1 MEEEE
6 SLVLAS
12 LIAWCLIAAG
22 ISTEIEILRRWM
34 IVLSRRLMVARY
46 LTGPSCRCIRY
57 RSTLNL
63 PRGRD
68 RELGWFVTSCLSMF
82 QVLVSSSLSSAK
94 CVGLLMIVVLLSLR
108 TELYTNW
115 VAREL
120 GLPSILIIWLLLRL
134 GFPCALD
141 NLVAL

>member
-1 MEEEE
+1 
-6 SLVLAS
+6 
-12 LIAWCLIAAG
+12 
-22 ISTEIEILRRWM
+22 
-34 IVLSRRLMVARY
+34 MVARY

-82 QVLVSSSLSSAK
+82 QVLASSSLSSDK

-120 GLPSILIIWLLLRL
+120 GFPSILIIWLLLRL